1 MQNDFLQRRIL
12 PKCFISDPS
21 RISMEARAKE
31 NFSPAKEKSDN
42 RYIHTSLLY
51 LILRKYSTEKTK
63 FSFRKRK
70 SPENLFERFSGNRDY
85 SFTMVTEAILWGLRG
100 LSDQLV
106 FTPAMRSSTSKP
118 SVSLPKAA

>member
-1 MQNDFLQRRIL
+1 MQNDFLQRSIL
-12 PKCFISDPS
+12 PKCFVSDGS

-31 NFSPAKEKSDN
+31 KFSLANGKSDN
-42 RYIHTSLLY
+42 RYIHTVLLY
-51 LILRKYSTEKTK
+51 LIIGKYSTEKTK

-70 SPENLFERFSGNRDY
+70 SPENLLSRFSGDRYY
-85 SFTMVTEAILWGLRG
+85 SFTMVTEAILWGFRG

-106 FTPAMRSSTSKP
+106 ATPAMRSSTSKP